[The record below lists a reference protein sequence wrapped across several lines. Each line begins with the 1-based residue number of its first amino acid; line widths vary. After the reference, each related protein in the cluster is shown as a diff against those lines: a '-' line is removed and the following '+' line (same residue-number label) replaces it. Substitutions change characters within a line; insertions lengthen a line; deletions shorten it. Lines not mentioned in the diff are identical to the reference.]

1 MTTALFDT
9 AVEVETLR
17 GTITRVMYAEAGRV
31 VAKINVAP
39 ESRKAPDG
47 SRRPYTMSVLGS
59 MAEPMIGQQYEFSG
73 KVSFNDKFK
82 SHEIRFDS
90 YRTILP
96 GDRDGIISYLIDVA
110 KWVGPSHAKA
120 LVDALQSDTLRIIRD
135 EPERVEAL
143 QIPGLTAERIQ
154 QMQKTLKDNEQIEA
168 ATVEVN
174 NLLGGVL
181 GPATVR
187 KAINKWGCD
196 AATKIKANPFILG
209 ELYGV
214 GFVSADAVH
223 KKIGGDPGDLN
234 RHYGA
239 LIHVLHEAA
248 SREGHTILRM
258 DRVQADA
265 ARLIGPLRPEV
276 FNLCTED
283 EESVGVDGAHVC
295 LHAMGRAEKY
305 IAGKLQS
312 MMEMGL
318 DEHEVADCSPARLQQ
333 VLDSPEVEQHDKDNV
348 TAAVQHCRRIFPA
361 IDTTGLAPDQA
372 AAVAAFQNAP
382 VFILCGAPGTG
393 KTFTVA
399 RIVKSLIGAGLTVEL
414 AAPTG
419 KAAKQMS
426 LALAE
431 VCPQTALTIHS
442 LLAPTVDEDSGEF
455 RFGRDESNPLDCDV
469 LIVDEFS
476 MVDVPLC
483 RSLLRAVRE
492 TTRLLIVG
500 DHYQLPSVGPGAVLR
515 DLLAA
520 GVPHHELTEIKRN
533 AGLIVRQCH
542 AMKDGRSL
550 APVPRLD
557 LESGGNWRHIEAGEP
572 AEIKAIIEVL
582 VRDKL
587 PGLQVD
593 RLWGWQLISPTNE
606 AGPLSCDALNDL
618 AREVVNPAA
627 DPVKGLAFRVG
638 DKVVRCK
645 NGTCKGE
652 MLEEPDTVELSH
664 FRCACGWQGGA
675 DTVVDVEDPGGP
687 YGNIKVRL
695 CPKCGR
701 PVEEDVESVRRG
713 GGGEIRIVNGDI
725 GIVERIA
732 AREITVRFRYPDRR
746 AYIKEAEHHLKAAYC
761 MTCHK
766 MQGSEVPVVILPL
779 HRSLSRLPMVT
790 REWIYTA
797 FSRAKSFII
806 TVGDVDAVGPMVA
819 KRAVGLRKTTLA
831 ERLQSLQW
839 SHL

>member
-1 MTTALFDT
+1 MTTALFD
-9 AVEVETLR
+9 ADVEVETLR
-17 GTITRVMYAEAGRV
+17 GTITRVLYNESGRV

-59 MAEPMIGQQYEFSG
+59 MAEPMIGQQYEFCG
-73 KVSFNDKFK
+73 QVSFNGRFK
-82 SHEIRFDS
+82 SYEIRFDS

-110 KWVGPSHAKA
+110 RWVGPSHAKA
-120 LVDALQSDTLRIIRD
+120 LVDAFDSDTLRIIRE
-135 EPERVEAL
+135 EPERVREL
-143 QIPGLTAERIQ
+143 QIAGLTDERIA
-154 QMQKTLKDNEQIEA
+154 QMQKSLRDNEQIEA

-187 KAINKWGCD
+187 KAIKKWGCD
-196 AATKIKANPFILG
+196 AATKIKANPFVLG

-223 KKIGGDPGDLN
+223 KKLGGDPADPN
-234 RHYGA
+234 RHYAA
-239 LIHVLHEAA
+239 LLHVLHEAA

-265 ARLIGPLRPEV
+265 AKLIGGSLRPEV
-276 FNLCTED
+276 FTLCTED
-283 EESVGVDGAHVC
+283 EDSAGVDGAHVC
-295 LHAMGRAEKY
+295 LHAMGRAEAY
-305 IAGKLQS
+305 IAGKLHS
-312 MMEMGL
+312 MMSQPVGD
-318 DEHEVADCSPARLQQ
+318 DEPSGPTPKPQ
-333 VLDSPEVEQHDKDNV
+333 
-348 TAAVQHCRRIFPA
+348 FPA
-361 IDTTGLAPDQA
+361 IDAAGLAPDQA
-372 AAVAAFQNAP
+372 AAVSAFEQAP
-382 VFILCGAPGTG
+382 VFLLVGAPGTG

-399 RIVKSLIGAGLTVEL
+399 RIVKSLTAAGLRVEL

-431 VCPQTALTIHS
+431 VCPRNARTIHS
-442 LLAPTVDEDSGEF
+442 LLEPQVDEETGEF
-455 RFGRDESNPLDCDV
+455 SFSRGESNPLDCDV

-476 MVDVPLC
+476 MVDVSLC

-533 AGLIVRQCH
+533 AGLLVRQCH
-542 AMKDGRSL
+542 AMKDGRTL
-550 APVPRLD
+550 APVPKLD
-557 LESGGNWRHIEAGEP
+557 LDSGGNWRHIEAGEP
-572 AEIKAIIEVL
+572 EEIKAVIEVL

-606 AGPLSCDALNDL
+606 AGSLSCEALNDL
-618 AREVVNPAA
+618 AKGIINPAA
-627 DPVKGLAFRVG
+627 EPVKGLAFSVG

-652 MLEEPDTVELSH
+652 MLASPAEAEDDCRV
-664 FRCACGWQGGA
+664 QG
-675 DTVVDVEDPGGP
+675 D
-687 YGNIKVRL
+687 
-695 CPKCGR
+695 
-701 PVEEDVESVRRG
+701 
-713 GGGEIRIVNGDI
+713 GEIRIVNGDI
-725 GIVERIA
+725 GIVERID

-746 AYIKEAEHHLKAAYC
+746 AYVKKAEHHLKMAYC

-806 TVGDVDAVGPMVA
+806 TVGDVDAVGPMVR
-819 KRAVGLRKTTLA
+819 KVAVGLRKTTLA

>member
-17 GTITRVMYAEAGRV
+17 GTITRVMYNESGRV
-31 VAKINVAP
+31 VARINVAP

-73 KVSFNDKFK
+73 QISFNDRFK
-82 SHEIRFDS
+82 SYEIRFDS

-96 GDRDGIISYLIDVA
+96 GDRDGIVSYLIDVA
-110 KWVGPSHAKA
+110 KWVGPTIAKQ

-135 EPERVEAL
+135 DPDRVKAL
-143 QIPGLTAERIQ
+143 QIAGLTDERIAE
-154 QMQKTLKDNEQIEA
+154 MQRSLRDNEQIEA

-187 KAINKWGCD
+187 KAIKRWGCD
-196 AATKIKANPFILG
+196 AATKIKQNPFILG

-214 GFVSADAVH
+214 GFISADAVH
-223 KKIGGDPGDLN
+223 RKLGGDSDDIH
-234 RHYGA
+234 RHYAA
-239 LIHVLHEAA
+239 LLHVLHEAA

-265 ARLIGPLRPEV
+265 AKLIGGGLRPEV
-276 FNLCTED
+276 FSLCTED
-283 EESVGVDGAHVC
+283 EDSVGVDGAHVC
-295 LHAMGRAEKY
+295 LRAMGRAEEY
-305 IAGKLQS
+305 IAGKLHS
-312 MMEMGL
+312 MMQLAPSVGRAMP
-318 DEHEVADCSPARLQQ
+318 VA
-333 VLDSPEVEQHDKDNV
+333 PEVPADEV
-348 TAAVQHCRRIFPA
+348 RRQYPA
-361 IDTTGLAPDQA
+361 IDTAGLAPDQV
-372 AAVAAFQNAP
+372 AAVEAFRFAP
-382 VFILCGAPGTG
+382 VFLLVGAPGTG
-393 KTFTVA
+393 KTYTVA
-399 RIVKSLIGAGLTVEL
+399 RIVKSLAAAGLRIEL

-426 LALAE
+426 LALAD
-431 VCPQTALTIHS
+431 VCPQHARTIHS
-442 LLAPTVDEDSGEF
+442 LLEPQVDEETGDFSF
-455 RFGRDESNPLDCDV
+455 RRGESNPLDCDV

-520 GVPHHELTEIKRN
+520 GVPRHELTEIKRN

-542 AMKDGRSL
+542 AMKDGRTL
-550 APVPRLD
+550 APAPKLD
-557 LESGGNWRHIEAGEP
+557 LGSGGNWRHIEAGEP
-572 AEIKAIIEVL
+572 EEIKAVIEVL

-606 AGPLSCDALNDL
+606 AGSLSCEALNDL
-618 AREVVNPAA
+618 AKGIINPAA
-627 DPVKGLAFRVG
+627 EPVKGLAFSVG

-652 MLEEPDTVELSH
+652 MLASPAEAEDDCRV
-664 FRCACGWQGGA
+664 QG
-675 DTVVDVEDPGGP
+675 D
-687 YGNIKVRL
+687 
-695 CPKCGR
+695 
-701 PVEEDVESVRRG
+701 
-713 GGGEIRIVNGDI
+713 GEIRIVNGDI
-725 GIVERIA
+725 GIVERID

-746 AYIKEAEHHLKAAYC
+746 AYVKKAEHHLKMAYC

-806 TVGDVDAVGPMVA
+806 TVGDVDAVGPMVR
-819 KRAVGLRKTTLA
+819 KVAVGLRKTTLA

>member
-1 MTTALFDT
+1 MAGRRAFGPPLPPPGGNQVTTALFDT
-9 AVEVETLR
+9 AVELETLR
-17 GTITRVMYAEAGRV
+17 GTITRVMYNESGRV

-59 MAEPMIGQQYEFSG
+59 MAEPLIGQRYEFSG
-73 KVSFNDKFK
+73 KVSFNDRFK

-96 GDRDGIISYLIDVA
+96 GDRDGIVSYLIDVA

-120 LVDALQSDTLRIIRD
+120 LVDAFNSDTLRVLRD

-143 QIPGLTAERIQ
+143 QIAGLTAERIAE
-154 QMQKTLKDNEQIEA
+154 MQRTLKDNEQIEA

-187 KAINKWGCD
+187 KAIKKWGCN
-196 AATKIKANPFILG
+196 AATKIKANAFILG

-214 GFVSADAVH
+214 GFISADAVH
-223 KKIGGDPGDLN
+223 KKLGGDPGDLN

-239 LIHVLHEAA
+239 LLHVLHEAA

-265 ARLIGPLRPEV
+265 AKLIGGLRPEV
-276 FNLCTED
+276 FSLCTED
-283 EESVGVDGAHVC
+283 EDSAGVDGAHVC
-295 LHAMGRAEKY
+295 LHAMGRAERY
-305 IAGKLQS
+305 VAGKLHS
-312 MMEMGL
+312 MMQMMPRG
-318 DEHEVADCSPARLQQ
+318 DEEGQEGGDHFSYPVIDPA
-333 VLDSPEVEQHDKDNV
+333 
-348 TAAVQHCRRIFPA
+348 
-361 IDTTGLAPDQA
+361 GLADDQA
-372 AAVAAFQNAP
+372 AAVAAFRGAP
-382 VFILCGAPGTG
+382 VFCLVGAPGTG
-393 KTFTVA
+393 KTYTVA
-399 RIVKSLIGAGLTVEL
+399 RIVKSLIAAGLRVEL

-426 LALAE
+426 LALAD
-431 VCPQTALTIHS
+431 VCPQHARTIHS
-442 LLAPTVDEDSGEF
+442 LLEPAIDEESGEF
-455 RFGRDESNPLDCDV
+455 RFGRGESNPLDCDV

-550 APVPRLD
+550 APVPKLD

-587 PGLQVD
+587 PALGID

-606 AGPLSCDALNDL
+606 AGPLSCEVLNDL
-618 AREVVNPAA
+618 AKGILNPAGE
-627 DPVKGLAFRVG
+627 PVKGLAFSVG

-652 MLEEPDTVELSH
+652 MLASPAE
-664 FRCACGWQGGA
+664 A
-675 DTVVDVEDPGGP
+675 
-687 YGNIKVRL
+687 
-695 CPKCGR
+695 
-701 PVEEDVESVRRG
+701 EEDCRVQG
-713 GGGEIRIVNGDI
+713 DGEIRIVNGDI
-725 GIVERIA
+725 GIVERID

-746 AYIKEAEHHLKAAYC
+746 AYIKKAEHHLKMAYC

-779 HRSLSRLPMVT
+779 HRSLARLPMVT
-790 REWIYTA
+790 REWVYTA

-806 TVGDVDAVGPMVA
+806 TVGDVDAIAPMV
-819 KRAVGLRKTTLA
+819 RRVAVGLRKTTLA